1 MNKEFL
7 NALEAV
13 SKDKGIDKE
22 FLIEAIETAL
32 LSAYKREF
40 NQVGEVR
47 GIVNRK
53 TGEMG
58 VYAVKKVVTKV
69 EDPDMEVSV
78 EEALKVNKHYQ
89 EGDEIEVNVMPK
101 TFGRIAAQTAKQV
114 IVQRIR
120 EAEREIACNEFSEKK
135 GEILLGLV
143 QRIEQGPRN
152 NIMIEIGTQEAILTQ
167 SEQVPSENI
176 RPGEKI
182 YLYVMDVKDDTRGLQ
197 IVLSRSHPGLVKRL
211 FEKEVPEINDGTV
224 EIKGIAREAG
234 SRTKIAVYSNNK
246 DVDAIGSCVGPKGMR
261 VSNILNEL
269 RGEKIDIIT
278 YSENPEEY
286 IVQALSPAAVDKITV
301 NEEEKTC
308 QVIVPENQ
316 LSLAIGKEGQNARL
330 AAKLTGW
337 KIDIKSSKA

>member
-58 VYAVKKVVTKV
+58 VYAVKKVVDKV
-69 EDPDMEVSV
+69 EDPETEISF
-78 EEALKVNKHYQ
+78 EEASKINKHYQ
-89 EGDEIEVNVMPK
+89 TGDEIEVNVMPK

-167 SEQVPSENI
+167 NEQVPGENI

-286 IVQALSPAAVDKITV
+286 IVQALSPATVDKITV
-301 NEEEKTC
+301 NADEKTC
-308 QVIVPENQ
+308 QVTVPENQ

>member
-182 YLYVMDVKDDTRGLQ
+182 YLYVMVVKDYTRGLQ
-197 IVLSRSHPGLVKRL
+197 IVLSRRRC
-211 FEKEVPEINDGTV
+211 I
-224 EIKGIAREAG
+224 
-234 SRTKIAVYSNNK
+234 
-246 DVDAIGSCVGPKGMR
+246 
-261 VSNILNEL
+261 
-269 RGEKIDIIT
+269 
-278 YSENPEEY
+278 
-286 IVQALSPAAVDKITV
+286 
-301 NEEEKTC
+301 
-308 QVIVPENQ
+308 
-316 LSLAIGKEGQNARL
+316 
-330 AAKLTGW
+330 
-337 KIDIKSSKA
+337 

>member
-7 NALEAV
+7 LALEAV
-13 SKDKGIDKE
+13 GKEKGIDKE

-40 NQVGEVR
+40 NLSTEVR
-47 GIVNRK
+47 GVVNRK

-58 VYAVKKVVTKV
+58 VYALKTVVDEVANPDV
-69 EDPDMEVSV
+69 EISLADAS
-78 EEALKVNKHYQ
+78 KISKHYQ
-89 EGDEIEVNVMPK
+89 TGDEIEVNVMPK

-120 EAEREIACNEFSEKK
+120 EAERSIACNEFSEKK

-143 QRIEQGPRN
+143 QRIEQGPNN

-167 SEQVPSENI
+167 NEQVPGEAI

-182 YLYVMDVKDDTRGLQ
+182 YLYVMDVKDDARGLQ

-211 FEKEVPEINDGTV
+211 FEKEVPEIADGTV
-224 EIKGIAREAG
+224 EIKGISREPG

-278 YSENPEEY
+278 YSEDPAEY
-286 IVQALSPAAVDKITV
+286 VTQALSPATVTDITV
-301 NEEEKTC
+301 NAEEKTC
-308 QVIVPENQ
+308 QVIVPESQ
-316 LSLAIGKEGQNARL
+316 LSLAIGKEGQNVRL

-337 KIDIKSSKA
+337 KIDIKSVKD